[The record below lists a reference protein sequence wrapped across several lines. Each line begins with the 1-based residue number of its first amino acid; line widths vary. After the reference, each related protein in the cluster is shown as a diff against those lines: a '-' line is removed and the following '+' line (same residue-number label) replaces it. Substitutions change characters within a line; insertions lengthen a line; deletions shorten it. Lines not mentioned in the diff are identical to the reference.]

1 MTQNI
6 AKSRDLRSIKRQS
19 VRVSQASLVVPRP
32 LLEGHRLLLLE
43 PGADGIDLLA
53 WATDNRAWLEDRL
66 VEHGGILFR
75 GFAVPDSTAF
85 RTLARTVT
93 PDLLDYVERAAPR
106 KQVTDKVF
114 TSTEYPAD
122 QWIPLH
128 HEMSYSHNWPT
139 KLWFFCEVAPERDGY
154 TPVADDRDVLARMP
168 EAVKAPFLDKGVMY
182 VRNYGVGGDMPWWE
196 VFQTRDRGEVERYL
210 GSTGSEYEWLGDDQL
225 RTRMRRQVLATHP
238 RTGDTVWFNHAHMF
252 HISNMPAHV
261 RAALLQ
267 EFAEHEL
274 PRNAFYGD
282 GSRIPDEV
290 AEAIRTLYRES
301 AAYFAWRTGD
311 VLLLDN
317 FLTTHGRSPFQGPRR
332 ICVAMAELYTN
343 RELR

>member
-1 MTQNI
+1 LHRL
-6 AKSRDLRSIKRQS
+6 KSVKRQS
-19 VRVSQASLVVPRP
+19 VRVSASSLVRSRV
-32 LLEGHRLLLLE
+32 LAEGHRVLLLE
-43 PGADGIDLLA
+43 PAADSVDLAA
-53 WATDNRAWLEDRL
+53 WAADNRGWLDDRL
-66 VEHGGILFR
+66 LEHGGLLFR
-75 GFAVPDSTAF
+75 GFAVPDSAAF
-85 RTLARTVT
+85 HQLAQVMS

-106 KQVTDKVF
+106 TQVVGKVF

-139 KLWFFCEVAPERDGY
+139 KLYFYCETPAEEAGY
-154 TPVADDRDVLARMP
+154 TPVADDRDVVARMP
-168 EAVKAPFLDKGVMY
+168 DALKAPFLDKGVMY
-182 VRNYGVGGDMPWWE
+182 VRNYGQGGDMPWWE
-196 VFQTRDRGEVERYL
+196 VFQTRDRREVERYL
-210 GSTGSEYEWLGDDQL
+210 DSTHTQYEWRGEHQL
-225 RTRMRRQVLATHP
+225 HTRMRRQVMATHP
-238 RTGDTVWFNHAHMF
+238 RTGDKVWFNHAHMF
-252 HISNMPAHV
+252 HVSNMPASV

-267 EFAEHEL
+267 EFTEYEL

-301 AAYFAWRTGD
+301 ALCFPWQNGD

-317 FLTTHGRSPFQGPRR
+317 FLTTHGRSPFRGRRR

-343 RELR
+343 HER

>member
-1 MTQNI
+1 MSTGPSKL
-6 AKSRDLRSIKRQS
+6 KSLKSIKRQS
-19 VRVSQASLVVPRP
+19 IRVSQDSLVTTSPLVP
-32 LLEGHRLLLLE
+32 GHRLLLIE
-43 PGADGIDLLA
+43 PGADHVDVMA
-53 WATDNRAWLEDRL
+53 WAAEQRGWIEEKLL
-66 VEHGGILFR
+66 EHGGLLLR
-75 GFAVPDSTAF
+75 GFAVPDSAAF
-85 RTLARTVT
+85 QQLARVIT

-106 KQVTDKVF
+106 KQVLGKVF

-139 KLWFFCEVAPERDGY
+139 KLYFYCEVAATRDGF

-168 EAVKAPFLDKGVMY
+168 EEIKAPFLEKGVMY
-182 VRNYGVGGDMPWWE
+182 VRNYGQGGDMPWWE
-196 VFQTRDRGEVERYL
+196 VFQTRERGEVERYL
-210 GSTGSEYEWLGDDQL
+210 ESTGTEYEWLGGEQL

-252 HISNMPAHV
+252 HISNMPAAV

-267 EFAEHEL
+267 EFSEHEL
-274 PRNAFYGD
+274 PRNSFYGD
-282 GSRIPDEV
+282 GSRIPDEH

-301 AAYFAWRTGD
+301 AAYFPWQKGD

-317 FLTTHGRSPFQGPRR
+317 FLVTHGRSPFEGPRR
-332 ICVAMAELYTN
+332 ICVAMAELYTHSIPA
-343 RELR
+343 

>member
-1 MTQNI
+1 MSTGPSKL
-6 AKSRDLRSIKRQS
+6 KSLKSIKRQS
-19 VRVSQASLVVPRP
+19 IRVSGASLVRSSA
-32 LLEGHRLLLLE
+32 LAEGHRLLLLE
-43 PGADGIDLLA
+43 PSADGVDLAA
-53 WATDNRAWLEDRL
+53 WAADNRARLEDRL
-66 VEHGGILFR
+66 LEHGGLLFR
-75 GFAVPDSTAF
+75 GFAVPDSAAF
-85 RTLARTVT
+85 QELARAIS

-106 KQVTDKVF
+106 TQVVGKVF

-139 KLWFFCEVAPERDGY
+139 KLFFYCEAPADEDGF
-154 TPVADDRDVLARMP
+154 TPVADDRDVIARMP
-168 EAVKAPFLDKGVMY
+168 DALKATFLEKGVMY
-182 VRNYGVGGDMPWWE
+182 VRNYGQGGDMPWWE
-196 VFQTRDRGEVERYL
+196 VFQTRDRSEVERYL
-210 GSTGSEYEWLGDDQL
+210 SSTHTEYEWVGEHQL

-238 RTGDTVWFNHAHMF
+238 KTGDTVWFNHAHMF
-252 HISNMPAHV
+252 HISNMPAPV

-267 EFAEHEL
+267 EFTEHEL

-301 AAYFAWRTGD
+301 ALYFPWHKGD

-317 FLTTHGRSPFQGPRR
+317 FLTTHGRSPFRGPRR

-343 RELR
+343 HELA

>member
-1 MTQNI
+1 VTN
-6 AKSRDLRSIKRQS
+6 ATPKSKTLTSIKRQS
-19 VRVSQASLVVPRP
+19 VRVSPASLVATRP
-32 LLEGHRLLLLE
+32 LAAGHRLLLLE
-43 PGADGIDLLA
+43 PAADHIDLTA
-53 WATDNRAWLEDRL
+53 WAADNRAWLEARL
-66 VEHGGILFR
+66 LEHGGLLFR
-75 GFAVPDSTAF
+75 GFAIADGAAF
-85 RTLARTVT
+85 QDLARAIS

-106 KQVTDKVF
+106 KQVVGKVF

-139 KLWFFCEVAPERDGY
+139 KLYFYCETAPEHDGY
-154 TPVADDRDVLARMP
+154 TPVADDRDVMARLP
-168 EAVKAPFLDKGVMY
+168 DAVKAPFLDKGVMY
-182 VRNYGVGGDMPWWE
+182 VRNYGQGGDMPWWE

-210 GSTGSEYEWLGDDQL
+210 ESTRTEYEWHGEHQL

-238 RTGDTVWFNHAHMF
+238 KTGDTVWFNHAHMF
-252 HISNMPAHV
+252 HISNMPAAV

-290 AEAIRTLYRES
+290 AEAVRTIYRES
-301 AAYFAWRTGD
+301 AAYFPWHKGD

-317 FLTTHGRSPFQGPRR
+317 FLTSHGRSPFQGQRR
-332 ICVAMAELYTN
+332 ICVAMAELHTN
-343 RELR
+343 HELA